1 MPKTALLLL
10 LTLAGCATATITTG
24 DRCEVRIDRIDPA
37 APAPGE
43 TVVITGGPLT
53 SHYDTAAWVGDTR
66 AVVQSVDRS
75 SCEAC
80 DTCREDAACSA
91 CDDCD
96 DCASV
101 CDTTCI
107 ETVSI
112 TLPDLDSGPT
122 TAVLYNGYGSS
133 DPFPLDVAGGGGDS
147 GSSDSG
153 TSDSG
158 TADRAAADPSAADAG
173 R

>member
-1 MPKTALLLL
+1 MPKTALLCLL
-10 LTLAGCATATITTG
+10 ALTGCATASVTTG
-24 DRCEVRIDRIDPA
+24 DRCEVRIDSIEPA
-37 APAPGE
+37 DPAPGE

-66 AVVQSVDRS
+66 AVVLDVDRS
-75 SCEAC
+75 AC
-80 DTCREDAACSA
+80 DDCDACREEAACTA

-96 DCASV
+96 DCAAV
-101 CDTTCI
+101 CDTSCI

-112 TLPDLDSGPT
+112 TLPDLAAGPT
-122 TAVLYNGYGSS
+122 TATLYNGYGSS
-133 DPFPLDVAGGGGDS
+133 EPFPLAVAGDS
-147 GSSDSG
+147 PDSG

-158 TADRAAADPSAADAG
+158 AADSGASDSGTADSG